1 MKWIEAKVVFDSD
14 NKQLA
19 ADLISNVFYDF
30 GLQGVMVDDP
40 EAEPGEGWGE
50 DAEKQP
56 DQDAVTGYFPENSET
71 DHRCR
76 ILEKELA
83 ILKEKQGIASTILY
97 RQIDE
102 EDWAESWKAYFW
114 PEKISDKI
122 VVRPT
127 WREYAPGPDEIVV
140 KIDPGMAFGTGTH
153 PTSSLCVGMIERHL
167 RPGDSFLDVGTGSG
181 ILMIA
186 AAKLGAGMVWGIDID
201 DVAVEIA
208 RKNVSLNGIAPEKF
222 KVLGGNLVDTVDKR
236 FDVVVANILSDVIM
250 TLLDSIPTV
259 LVEEGTFICSGII
272 EKNRDSVLG
281 KMHRLGFEVMEVRTK
296 EKWVSIASQLKRG
309 MA

>member
-50 DAEKQP
+50 DAEKHP

-114 PEKISDKI
+114 PEKISANI
-122 VVRPT
+122 VVKPV
-127 WREYAPGPDEIVV
+127 WREYSKGQNEIVLE
-140 KIDPGMAFGTGTH
+140 IDPGMAFGTGLH
-153 PTSSLCVGMIERHL
+153 PTTSLCISMIEKYLKR
-167 RPGDSFLDVGTGSG
+167 GNSFLDVGTGSG
-181 ILMIA
+181 IMMIA
-186 AAKLGAGMVWGIDID
+186 AAKLGAGKVWGTDND
-201 DVAVEIA
+201 EVASDVARNNLMQNRI
-208 RKNVSLNGIAPEKF
+208 EKSMF
-222 KVLGGNLVDTVDKR
+222 KVMTGNLVDNVAER
-236 FDVVVANILSDVIM
+236 FDLVAANITSDAIL
-250 TLLDSIPTV
+250 TLLDDVKRVIADNGIFVS
-259 LVEEGTFICSGII
+259 SGII
-272 EKNRDSVLG
+272 EENKDMVME
-281 KMHRLGFEVMEVRTK
+281 KMENIGFEIIEILTK
-296 EKWVSIASQLKRG
+296 ENWVSIVCKQQ
-309 MA
+309 